1 MERLNNIIG
10 TALGKS
16 SEYFQQ
22 SFTGTFLFL
31 EFQLSSVKLLQ
42 GDDLVFLLQLSLCP
56 PYLSQGWVASLV
68 SEVSI
73 FLVRCKRQVLSVE
86 TGLANYWES
95 GRDFYCVRLTW
106 WMMEAAMTTMSD
118 RIKIVLMMIHYVSGE
133 SQTFLAGSSA
143 DCQRVAGVSS
153 AHWPGNTTR
162 EDWLLR
168 PRKGK

>member
-56 PYLSQGWVASLV
+56 PYLSQG
-68 SEVSI
+68 
-73 FLVRCKRQVLSVE
+73 
-86 TGLANYWES
+86 
-95 GRDFYCVRLTW
+95 
-106 WMMEAAMTTMSD
+106 
-118 RIKIVLMMIHYVSGE
+118 
-133 SQTFLAGSSA
+133 
-143 DCQRVAGVSS
+143 
-153 AHWPGNTTR
+153 
-162 EDWLLR
+162 
-168 PRKGK
+168 